1 MSRGSRRN
9 TAGCGGSPPPTG
21 WRSRPACSNWRALD
35 PALPDDARLE
45 DAAAK
50 ALATLAARRG
60 DAPFLLVYDNVPSP
74 ELLDGLV
81 PPRGAAVL
89 VTSRAPDWS
98 GVAQEVFVD
107 TLPEDAA
114 VDFLLRRA
122 GRQDADAAR
131 RLAVALGCLPLA
143 LDHAG
148 AYVRRA
154 GIGFDAYAQ
163 RVADRIQTA
172 PPRGA
177 AYPRSVAATFA
188 LAIEKAAREAPA
200 AETLLGLFAWFA
212 PEAIP
217 LVLADE
223 TVMPEAEREAAV
235 IALRTVSLLA
245 PAPDGACGPA
255 VSVHRLVQAVMRARL
270 AATGTSSAALSQAVA
285 RLAAMFP
292 YGYRD
297 AAVWPLCRELLPH
310 QRALVTHIAP
320 GEDTS
325 DVANLL
331 NRAGCFAEG
340 NGDAAGALPLYRRAL
355 DSCERVLGK
364 EHPATLI
371 SVGNLAGCLRALG
384 DAAGALPLFRRA
396 LDSFERVLGK
406 EHPATLSSVNNL
418 AGCMLALGD
427 AAGAL
432 PLARRTLDSRE
443 RVLGKEHPD
452 TLQSVN
458 NLAGFTWVLGDAAGA
473 LPLFRR
479 ALDSRERVLGKEHP
493 ETLQSVLNL
502 AGCMRALG
510 DAAGA
515 LPLFRRALDSRE
527 RVLGKEHPDTLQSMN
542 NLAGCLYALGD
553 AAGALPRFR
562 RAADGFERLLGPDH
576 PSSRTVRANYQRC
589 EREVA
594 AARHGPTPGGH
605 ASRTESQQTAAAWW
619 RRLLR

>member
-1 MSRGSRRN
+1 M
-9 TAGCGGSPPPTG
+9 
-21 WRSRPACSNWRALD
+21 
-35 PALPDDARLE
+35 
-45 DAAAK
+45 
-50 ALATLAARRG
+50 
-60 DAPFLLVYDNVPSP
+60 
-74 ELLDGLV
+74 
-81 PPRGAAVL
+81 
-89 VTSRAPDWS
+89 
-98 GVAQEVFVD
+98 
-107 TLPEDAA
+107 
-114 VDFLLRRA
+114 
-122 GRQDADAAR
+122 
-131 RLAVALGCLPLA
+131 
-143 LDHAG
+143 
-148 AYVRRA
+148 RRA

-443 RVLGKEHPD
+443 RVLGKEHP
-452 TLQSVN
+452 
-458 NLAGFTWVLGDAAGA
+458 
-473 LPLFRR
+473 
-479 ALDSRERVLGKEHP
+479 

-542 NLAGCLYALGD
+542 NLAG
-553 AAGALPRFR
+553 
-562 RAADGFERLLGPDH
+562 AADGFERLLGPDH
-576 PSSRTVRANYQRC
+576 PRAERSGPITSDASARSR
-589 EREVA
+589 
-594 AARHGPTPGGH
+594 RHGTGQRPEVTPAGPR
-605 ASRTESQQTAAAWW
+605 ASRPPRRGGGDCSGDRFGRHLLAQDAIDLDLESRPLAAQPRHHLGIQADRD
-619 RRLLR
+619 RRLHRLGMLAAHGSCPGVVRGLRNLV